1 MAVLPTWSDLEV
13 FTGLTYVAARAEMQL
28 GRAIQRVRD
37 YCGWHIAGSVTET
50 LTVDGSGSDT
60 LDLPTLRLTAVL
72 AVTEDGEV
80 VDVDDIE
87 WATAGYLK
95 RSTAWTRKLRG
106 VTAQVTHGYAEMP
119 LSLAE
124 VVMTAAARGLDVT
137 SPGVVRSQEQIG
149 DYSYNNQYA
158 TAGSNQPVGAFFL
171 EHEKKVLDKY
181 AIENPA

>member
-1 MAVLPTWSDLEV
+1 MAVLPTRSDLEL
-13 FTGLTYVAARAEMQL
+13 FTGETYVAARAEMRLAQV
-28 GRAIQRVRD
+28 IQRVRD

-50 LTVDGSGSDT
+50 VTVDGSGAKT

-72 AVTEDGEV
+72 SVTEDGET
-80 VDVDDIE
+80 VDLDDVE
-87 WATAGYLK
+87 WATSGYLQ
-95 RSTAWTRKLRG
+95 RATAWTTKLRG
-106 VTAQVTHGYAEMP
+106 VAVQITHGYTEMP

-124 VVMTAAARGLDVT
+124 LVMTAAARGLEVVKH
-137 SPGVVRSQEQIG
+137 GLVRSQEQIG

-171 EHEKKVLDKY
+171 EHEKKVLDRY